1 MKNST
6 NTNDKLRSY
15 KLPYLRGS
23 IDLINYAVHK
33 FHLTE
38 IEKVWSDDEPM
49 AKWYVDRLQNTLIEK
64 QQKQP
69 YSTYADCFFDFFLY
83 LDQDGQEKLLEHIH
97 GVAHTIPTSLN
108 EMYEEA
114 KYYRVS

>member
-6 NTNDKLRSY
+6 NTNDRLRSY

-23 IDLINYAVHK
+23 SDLINYALHK
-33 FHLTE
+33 FSDTE

-49 AKWYVDRLQNTLIEK
+49 AKWYVKKLNRMLADK
-64 QQKQP
+64 QALK
-69 YSTYADCFFDFFLY
+69 YDHSYADCFFDFFLY
-83 LDQDGQEKLLEHIH
+83 LDQDAKEKLLEHIH
-97 GVAHTIPTSLN
+97 DIAHTIPTSLN
-108 EMYEEA
+108 ELYEEA